1 MTVTTTSL
9 CPGVVP
15 RAHED
20 FRRYHRGR
28 RFWHW
33 LLRTVGLRVFARVER
48 VEGLEHVPAQGP
60 AIVYYNHIAFV
71 DPLVLMGFLPIATTP
86 LAKVEAFHYP
96 LIGVLPR
103 WWGAIPVHRGETDKR
118 AIRLT
123 LAALAAGEI
132 VLIAPEGTRN
142 PTMQRAKPGLAYFAL
157 RCDAPLIPAAVD
169 GTEGYPTL
177 PILPRWWREP
187 RARIRFGRPFRL
199 RGPRR
204 APTPMLQA
212 MTDEAMYILAD
223 LLPPERWGVYAR
235 GRPAQWRYVEWL

>member
-1 MTVTTTSL
+1 MTSAARDPCATITVR
-9 CPGVVP
+9 P
-15 RAHED
+15 HED
-20 FRRYHRGR
+20 PRPYHRAR
-28 RFWHW
+28 RFWRW
-33 LLRTVGLRVFARVER
+33 VLRVVGLRVLARVER

-60 AIVYYNHIAFV
+60 AIVYYNHIAFT
-71 DPLVLMGFLPIATTP
+71 DPIILLGYLPLATTP
-86 LAKVEAFHYP
+86 LGKVEAFHYP
-96 LIGVLPR
+96 LIGRLPR

-142 PTMQRAKPGLAYFAL
+142 PALQRAKPGLAYFAL

-204 APTPMLQA
+204 APTPVLQD

-223 LLPPERWGVYAR
+223 LLPPERRGVYAQ